1 MIGKLIQFIH
11 PLIQYL
17 TTKGN
22 VMTNP
27 DRWLQSCAEDAMDD
41 EDYPERL
48 HEEYCD
54 IERRIAK
61 DGIDSSEHDFADTM
75 AEYENRIMQSIAQE
89 DDVMTLM
96 LVKEV
101 YDIELNAMAKRNLG
115 D

>member
-1 MIGKLIQFIH
+1 
-11 PLIQYL
+11 
-17 TTKGN
+17 
-22 VMTNP
+22 MTNP

-48 HEEYCD
+48 HEECCD
-54 IERRIAK
+54 IEQSIAK
-61 DGIDSSEHDFADTM
+61 NGIDDSEHDFSDTICN
-75 AEYENRIMQSIAQE
+75 YQSRIMQAIAQG

-101 YDIELNAMAKRNLG
+101 YDIELKAMAERNIG

>member
-1 MIGKLIQFIH
+1 
-11 PLIQYL
+11 
-17 TTKGN
+17 
-22 VMTNP
+22 MTNP

-54 IERRIAK
+54 IEQSIAK
-61 DGIDSSEHDFADTM
+61 NGIDDSEHDFSDTI
-75 AEYENRIMQSIAQE
+75 YKYQSRIMQAIAQG

-101 YDIELNAMAKRNLG
+101 YHKEVMSMAERNLE

>member
-1 MIGKLIQFIH
+1 
-11 PLIQYL
+11 
-17 TTKGN
+17 
-22 VMTNP
+22 
-27 DRWLQSCAEDAMDD
+27 MDD

-48 HEEYCD
+48 DDEYCS

-61 DGIDSSEHDFADTM
+61 EGVDDSEHDFGDTM
-75 AEYENRIMQSIAQE
+75 YQYGSRIMQAIAQG

-101 YDIELNAMAKRNLG
+101 YHKEVMAMAERNLE